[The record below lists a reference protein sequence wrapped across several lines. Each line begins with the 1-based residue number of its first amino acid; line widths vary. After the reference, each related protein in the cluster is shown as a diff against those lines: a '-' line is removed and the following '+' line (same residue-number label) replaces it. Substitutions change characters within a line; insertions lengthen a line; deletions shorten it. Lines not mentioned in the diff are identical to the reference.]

1 MLAYVIIKESKMLT
15 PFGKWLKAR
24 REELGLSG
32 RALAKYAGVSSGY
45 ISQVENGKR
54 NVPTSKI
61 LQKLAK
67 PLKVSIGEIYRAAGI
82 LDEQKD
88 EQAFIGT
95 NEAKNNISVQA
106 AHKKVEIPISLE
118 DLETV
123 ERFLEIA
130 RKELKKK

>member
-1 MLAYVIIKESKMLT
+1 MLT
-15 PFGKWLKAR
+15 SFSKWLKTR
-24 REELGLSG
+24 REELGLSV

-54 NVPTSKI
+54 SVPTPKI
-61 LQKLAK
+61 LQKLTK
-67 PLKVSIGEIYRAAGI
+67 PLNVTIGEIYRAAGI

-88 EQAFIGT
+88 APAD
-95 NEAKNNISVQA
+95 EAKNSIYVQA

-130 RKELKKK
+130 RKELKKNRRKDS